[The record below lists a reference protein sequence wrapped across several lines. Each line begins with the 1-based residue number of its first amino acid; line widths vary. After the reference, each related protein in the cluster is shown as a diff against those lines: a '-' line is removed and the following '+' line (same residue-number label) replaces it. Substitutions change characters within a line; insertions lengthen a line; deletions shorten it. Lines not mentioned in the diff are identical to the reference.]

1 MPKSARCS
9 STRSLWVSQRSPPV
23 RTCFA
28 SGSITVSSQSAA
40 VAAAQALA
48 SMSRPSW
55 QAMTRPSSIRAVTP
69 FALWCRTINDM
80 DTISAAALARGLGT
94 SVPRVTR
101 AARQLS
107 IDARQANG
115 HYSFAPLQADRVRR
129 ALGMTPRAE
138 GLSRSEV
145 MVLAALRN
153 APLGLVSARSV
164 ARRSGLSPTAVGR
177 ALESLRAR
185 ELVEQKSELVAAGR
199 AREMEIWRANLQHP
213 LWPDL
218 DPVLERVKRPER
230 PAPAAK
236 RVPRR
241 LRHLFWN
248 TAESQLDVDH
258 AGAYIARRLLRTM
271 DLQGLAWGAQALERE
286 DWERAASARGLD
298 PKVRRL
304 ARNLAEA
311 SR

>member
-1 MPKSARCS
+1 
-9 STRSLWVSQRSPPV
+9 
-23 RTCFA
+23 
-28 SGSITVSSQSAA
+28 
-40 VAAAQALA
+40 
-48 SMSRPSW
+48 
-55 QAMTRPSSIRAVTP
+55 
-69 FALWCRTINDM
+69 M

-107 IDARQANG
+107 LDARKANG
-115 HYSFAPLQADRVRR
+115 RYSFTSLQAGRVRR
-129 ALGMTPRAE
+129 ALGVTPRVE

-177 ALESLRAR
+177 ALELLRAK
-185 ELVEQKSELVAAGR
+185 ELVWQKSEMVATGR
-199 AREMEIWRANLQHP
+199 ARRMEIWRANLQHP

-218 DPVLERVKRPER
+218 DPVLERVKKKRPER
-230 PAPAAK
+230 TTPAAK
-236 RVPRR
+236 RVPSR
-241 LRHLFWN
+241 LHHLFWN
-248 TAESQLDVDH
+248 TAASQLDVDR
-258 AGAYIARRLLRTM
+258 AGAYIARRLLRMM
-271 DLQGLAWGAQALERE
+271 DLQGLAWGAQALGRE
-286 DWERAASARGLD
+286 DWERAAAARGLD

-311 SR
+311 AR

>member
-1 MPKSARCS
+1 M
-9 STRSLWVSQRSPPV
+9 
-23 RTCFA
+23 
-28 SGSITVSSQSAA
+28 
-40 VAAAQALA
+40 
-48 SMSRPSW
+48 
-55 QAMTRPSSIRAVTP
+55 
-69 FALWCRTINDM
+69 DM
-80 DTISAAALARGLGT
+80 ISAVALARELGT

-101 AARQLS
+101 AARRLT

-115 HYSFAPLQADRVRR
+115 RYSFTLPQADRVRS
-129 ALGMTPRAE
+129 ALGTIPRAE

-164 ARRSGLSPTAVGR
+164 ARRSGLSPTAAGR
-177 ALESLRAR
+177 ALESLRAK
-185 ELVEQKSELVAAGR
+185 ELVEKKSEMVAAGR
-199 AREMEIWRANLQHP
+199 AREMGVFWANLQHP
-213 LWPDL
+213 LWPGL
-218 DPVLERVKRPER
+218 DPVLERVRRPER

-248 TAESQLDVDH
+248 TAEGQLDVDR

-271 DLQGLAWGAQALERE
+271 DLQGLAWGAQELGRE
-286 DWERAASARGLD
+286 DWEQAATARGLD

-311 SR
+311 AQ

>member
-1 MPKSARCS
+1 
-9 STRSLWVSQRSPPV
+9 
-23 RTCFA
+23 
-28 SGSITVSSQSAA
+28 
-40 VAAAQALA
+40 
-48 SMSRPSW
+48 
-55 QAMTRPSSIRAVTP
+55 
-69 FALWCRTINDM
+69 M
-80 DTISAAALARGLGT
+80 DTISATALARELGT

-101 AARQLS
+101 VARQLS

-115 HYSFAPLQADRVRR
+115 RYSFTPPQVDRVRR
-129 ALGMTPRAE
+129 ALGMTPRAA

-153 APLGLVSARSV
+153 APFGLVSARSV

-177 ALESLRAR
+177 ALESLRAK
-185 ELVEQKSELVAAGR
+185 ELVGRKSEMVAAGR
-199 AREMEIWRANLQHP
+199 ARKTEIWRANLQHP

-218 DPVLERVKRPER
+218 DPVLERVKPPER

-236 RVPRR
+236 RVPKR

-248 TAESQLDVDH
+248 TAESQLDVDL

-271 DLQGLAWGAQALERE
+271 DLQGLAWGAQALRRE
-286 DWERAASARGLD
+286 DWERAGAARGLD

-304 ARNLAEA
+304 ALNLAEA
-311 SR
+311 SQ

>member
-1 MPKSARCS
+1 MD
-9 STRSLWVSQRSPPV
+9 TL
-23 RTCFA
+23 
-28 SGSITVSSQSAA
+28 SAA
-40 VAAAQALA
+40 
-48 SMSRPSW
+48 
-55 QAMTRPSSIRAVTP
+55 
-69 FALWCRTINDM
+69 D
-80 DTISAAALARGLGT
+80 LARQLGT

-101 AARQLS
+101 AARQSS

-115 HYSFAPLQADRVRR
+115 RYSFTPLQADRVRR
-129 ALGMTPRAE
+129 ALGRTPRAE

-145 MVLAALRN
+145 MALAALRN
-153 APLGLVSARSV
+153 APFGLVSARSV

-177 ALESLRAR
+177 ALESLRAK
-185 ELVEQKSELVAAGR
+185 ELVEQKSEMVAAGR

-218 DPVLERVKRPER
+218 DPVLEGVKRPER

-248 TAESQLDVDH
+248 TAESQLDVDC

-271 DLQGLAWGAQALERE
+271 DLQGLAWGAQALGRE
-286 DWERAASARGLD
+286 DWERAGAARGLD

-311 SR
+311 SQ